1 MVATH
6 RNLVRKQFLISKD
19 SVEKL
24 ENLARIRNISAS
36 EVVRQAIDSYD
47 PQQPDDLDMPELIE
61 LVGEKLKEAID
72 STQKANRKIKTTL
85 RILAHGEAP

>member
-24 ENLARIRNISAS
+24 ESLARIQNISAS

-47 PQQPDDLDMPELIE
+47 LRQPDDLDMPELIE
-61 LVGEKLKEAID
+61 LVGEKLKEAIN
-72 STQKANRKIKTTL
+72 STQKANRKIKATL
-85 RILAHGEAP
+85 RLLTHGEAS